1 MISLLNDKKKII
13 KRNVREDFFWKNKL
27 DFIEF
32 MF

>member
-13 KRNVREDFFWKNKL
+13 KRNVREDFFLKNKL